1 MMGAV
6 SVGAGTGKSV
16 STAALATVAACGLG
30 LAAGWNISSITTIA
44 SSISR
49 DYGIPLAT
57 VGFFTTA
64 LFVAHAAIQIPGGRL
79 IDRVGAKRMGLIG
92 LSIITVTSALALIAP
107 TVWLG
112 ILCRAVMGLG
122 TGISFVAGSDYIRRS
137 GAGPLAQGVYGGI
150 GLAGGGIAIAVVPL
164 VENLVHWRSPFV
176 TSVVVAVV
184 AMALLAVGPHEG
196 ARRHA
201 SKPTGA
207 PHERAPVQLYRLM
220 VMHICSFGLS
230 VLASNWIVELLKRH
244 GESKSTAALVG
255 SLTLVAGVIS
265 RPLGG
270 WLAVKPWSRTAIG
283 ASIVMGALGCG
294 LLLLAPPLA
303 PAIIG
308 SLLIGLAAGIPFASI
323 FVGAARA
330 RPHAPARAVGMTNA
344 SGSLIIL
351 AGSPIVGATFS
362 LPGAGRIGFAAIALI
377 WASGLLYLPTRRE
390 LGLE

>member
-1 MMGAV
+1 MGFV
-6 SVGAGTGKSV
+6 SVGAEAGNRVPSAG
-16 STAALATVAACGLG
+16 LATVVSCGIG
-30 LAAGWNISSITTIA
+30 LAVGWNISSITSIA

-64 LFVAHAAIQIPGGRL
+64 LFIAHAVVQIPGGQL
-79 IDRVGAKRMGLIG
+79 IDRLGARRMGLVG
-92 LSIITVTSALALIAP
+92 LAIITATSALALIAP

-122 TGISFVAGSDYIRRS
+122 TGIAFVAGSDYIRRS
-137 GAGPLAQGVYGGI
+137 GAGPFAQGVYGGV
-150 GLAGGGIAIAVVPL
+150 GLAGGGIAIAIVPL

-176 TSVVVAVV
+176 TSVVVGVG
-184 AMALLAVGPHEG
+184 AMALLAAGPREG

-201 SKPTGA
+201 AKPTGNL
-207 PHERAPVQLYRLM
+207 HERPPVQLYRLM
-220 VMHICSFGLS
+220 GMHICSFGLS
-230 VLASNWIVELLKRH
+230 VLASNWIVELLKHH

-255 SLTLVAGVIS
+255 SLTLIAGIIS

-270 WLAVKPWSRTAIG
+270 WFAVKAWSRTAIG
-283 ASIVMGALGCG
+283 ASLVMGALGCG

-303 PAIIG
+303 PAIVG
-308 SLLIGLAAGIPFASI
+308 SLLIGLAAGVPFASI

-330 RPHAPARAVGMTNA
+330 RPHAPARGVGMTNA
-344 SGSLIIL
+344 SGSLIVL
-351 AGSPIVGATFS
+351 AGSPIIGATFS
-362 LPGAGRIGFAAIALI
+362 LPGAGRIGFAAIAVI